1 MGRWKKYPDVERRL
15 LELLDSTNEGMRFN
29 ELFTK
34 LKPGSKTT
42 LSESLR
48 NLVTAGLIEHD
59 YLTENFKATENGKQ
73 VIERTRLGQ
82 RDMSFLID
90 SEVFSERW
98 YAVEAAIHLWYGL
111 LNYHKEQQ
119 DMSFLPINMDR
130 DGNVIGI
137 PESEK
142 DWKLLEKSLG
152 MRQKI
157 KRDIDYNLIQIL
169 QTFIKKHRS
178 DAAMIPWKSK
188 ENVKGLWDSAWPREV
203 INDLIL
209 AFASDREIANAG
221 INGLKEFL
229 TAKYADKINRSNLQ
243 REFTYERIQAFK
255 KGHPS
260 KIQVGKD

>member
-1 MGRWKKYPDVERRL
+1 MKATHQPHPRETILPQPQLHERHTHTILPSAPSQQYEVELPQQEIDTKLCRSRQI
-15 LELLDSTNEGMRFN
+15 
-29 ELFTK
+29 ELFI
-34 LKPGSKTT
+34 
-42 LSESLR
+42 LR
-48 NLVTAGLIEHD
+48 GLDCLQKD
-59 YLTENFKATENGKQ
+59 YLE
-73 VIERTRLGQ
+73 
-82 RDMSFLID
+82 
-90 SEVFSERW
+90 
-98 YAVEAAIHLWYGL
+98 
-111 LNYHKEQQ
+111 
-119 DMSFLPINMDR
+119 
-130 DGNVIGI
+130 
-137 PESEK
+137 
-142 DWKLLEKSLG
+142 WKLLEKSLG

-157 KRDIDYNLIQIL
+157 KRDIDYNLVQTL
-169 QTFIKKHRS
+169 QAFIKKYRS